1 MSFGSHNLSWEGGEE
16 VVNLIFPFTPSM
28 KKKLTVLVAL
38 LAILQVSFAQ
48 FEGTLVYDCTMK
60 TKVMMTLYETKSK
73 VKIESKIYPMK
84 EGAADITK
92 GKEQDNTLLDFTT
105 NREVHFLDKHHAY
118 TEGDF
123 SQLNTEKEMKLS
135 DGDISVEN
143 VGAEKI
149 GKLECQHF
157 VVKVKGDQRDLW
169 ITKDLG
175 NSNICLAGIFVYY
188 PMGSMILN
196 KIKSA
201 GGDGVVVKCQA
212 GDQVVMLTNYQ
223 TRMPP
228 AYNFVIP
235 EGYKKM

>member
-1 MSFGSHNLSWEGGEE
+1 M
-16 VVNLIFPFTPSM
+16 
-28 KKKLTVLVAL
+28 KKLTVLVVL
-38 LAILQVSFAQ
+38 SAIFQVSFAQ
-48 FEGTLVYDCTMK
+48 FEGTLVYDCTLK
-60 TKVMMTLYETKSK
+60 NKVMMTLYETKSK

-92 GKEQDNTLLDFTT
+92 GKEQDNMLLDFTT
-105 NREVHFLDKHHAY
+105 NKEVHFVDKHHLY
-118 TEGDF
+118 TEGGF

-135 DGDISVEN
+135 EGDISVES
-143 VGAEKI
+143 VGSEKI

-175 NSNICLAGIFVYY
+175 NSNILLAGIFVYY
-188 PMGSMILN
+188 PLGSMILN

-201 GGDGVVVKCQA
+201 GGDGVVVKTQA
-212 GDQVVMLTNYQ
+212 GDQVVTLTNYQ
-223 TRMPP
+223 TKTPP
-228 AYNFVIP
+228 AYNFEIP

>member
-1 MSFGSHNLSWEGGEE
+1 MCFGNREFGRE
-16 VVNLIFPFTPSM
+16 VVNLTFPFIPGM
-28 KKKLTVLVAL
+28 KKLTVLVAL
-38 LAILQVSFAQ
+38 MAILQISFAQ
-48 FEGTLVYDCTMK
+48 FEGTLVYDCTLK

-92 GKEQDNTLLDFTT
+92 GKEQENMLLDFETSK
-105 NREVHFLDKHHAY
+105 EMHFVEKHHVY
-118 TEGDF
+118 TEGGF

-135 DGDISVEN
+135 DGDISVQN
-143 VGAEKI
+143 VGSEKI
-149 GKLECQHF
+149 GKLDCQHF

-169 ITKDLG
+169 ITKELG
-175 NSNICLAGIFVYY
+175 SSNICLAGIFLYY
-188 PMGSMILN
+188 PSGSMILN

-201 GGDGVVVKCQA
+201 GGDGVVVKSQT

-223 TRMPP
+223 TRTPP
-228 AYNFVIP
+228 AYNFEIP